1 MNDRNPDEILERLV
15 PFASQGDDSVGHD
28 PAREALFTEITMTDI
43 DTRAS
48 RPARRADAV
57 PVRRPAWRRPGA
69 ALGAAAAATLLVV
82 GGLAAIGERG
92 GSSAHAQVI
101 AAAEALAERDSGT
114 VDVVID
120 VRSYK
125 IEGEPDDPGVVAM
138 RYAFDGDD
146 HVLTMEIEA
155 ATLEGQIDIES
166 REVDGVTYWSSE
178 EPGRWFELPDDAGLA
193 GPVVTSFAD
202 NLGFAPSNLEPDLIV
217 DLVRSASDVRE
228 VSDEDGSVTYS
239 ATLSS
244 DTLAAIPA
252 DRLPAGIA
260 FLASGPGLEPG
271 LAPGLLP
278 DEVDVTVTVSDG
290 LVRTL
295 RLDAI
300 GAITGSGAAGGGSV
314 DATITVAFDARSV
327 PAIEAPPADL
337 VEPFDTTFGNNDEM
351 AEAIE
356 LLSSEG
362 ALELCMTDDLLES
375 DLVDDAFMDAVAS
388 CLDENFGPEMADAWR
403 IMNAQSDLGPDGGPA
418 DESGEG

>member
-1 MNDRNPDEILERLV
+1 MNDRNPDEILARLV
-15 PFASQGDDSVGHD
+15 PFASERDDSVGHD

-43 DTRAS
+43 DTRS
-48 RPARRADAV
+48 TRGTGAV
-57 PVRRPAWRRPGA
+57 PVRRPVWRRPGA

-82 GGLAAIGERG
+82 GGLAAVGERG

-120 VRSYK
+120 VRSF
-125 IEGEPDDPGVVAM
+125 IEEGVDDPGTLSM

-146 HVLTMEIEA
+146 HVLTMDIEA
-155 ATLEGQIDIES
+155 ATLEGQIDIEY

-178 EPGRWFELPDDAGLA
+178 EPGRWVELPDDADPTG
-193 GPVVTSFAD
+193 SFAANFAD
-202 NLGFAPSNLEPDLIV
+202 DLGFSRSNLEPEVIV

-228 VSDEDGSVTYS
+228 VSSEDGSVTYS
-239 ATLSS
+239 ATVSS
-244 DTLAAIPA
+244 ATLEAIPA
-252 DRLPAGIA
+252 DRLPAGIS
-260 FLASGPGLEPG
+260 FLAVTGPAFGEPG
-271 LAPGLLP
+271 VPPGFLP

-295 RLDAI
+295 RLDAV
-300 GAITGSGAAGGGSV
+300 GEFPGSGNAGGGSI
-314 DATITVAFDARSV
+314 DATISVVFGTGPV

-337 VEPFDTTFGNNDEM
+337 VDPVDTAFGLNSEM

-375 DLVDDAFMDAVAS
+375 DFVDDAFMDAVAS

-403 IMNAQSDLGPDGGPA
+403 TLNAQSPGLGPDGGPA
-418 DESGEG
+418 GESGEG